1 MILKL
6 ARVLAGGAIGYIAYR
21 RYSDGD
27 FSAVSLRRG
36 KESLS
41 DAAECA
47 KEKGAE
53 LKSSVKK
60 ASAKLAPEVKGVS
73 KEV

>member
-1 MILKL
+1 MIAKL
-6 ARVLAGGAIGYIAYR
+6 ARVLSGAAIGYVAYR
-21 RYSDGD
+21 RYRDGD
-27 FSAVSLRRG
+27 FSAVNMSRCKSSLA
-36 KESLS
+36 

-53 LKSSVKK
+53 LKSSAKR
-60 ASAKLAPEVKGVS
+60 ASAKVASEVKGVS